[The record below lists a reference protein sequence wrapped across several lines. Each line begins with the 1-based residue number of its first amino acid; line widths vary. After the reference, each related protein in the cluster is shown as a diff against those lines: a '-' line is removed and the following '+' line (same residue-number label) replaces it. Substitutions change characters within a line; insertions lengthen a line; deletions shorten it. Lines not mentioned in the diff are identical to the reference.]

1 MFSTVVDDV
10 NQCDFLCND
19 VMRFNA
25 FVFGLL
31 KSVTSLHLCDARFV
45 TALLKVLCFFCSHRA
60 LAFWVALLCSSAS
73 IATAHYFPSSFVA
86 LCASNAKHLFYDMI
100 VTLQPLAKVSFR

>member
-1 MFSTVVDDV
+1 MF
-10 NQCDFLCND
+10 
-19 VMRFNA
+19 
-25 FVFGLL
+25 
-31 KSVTSLHLCDARFV
+31 
-45 TALLKVLCFFCSHRA
+45 FFCSHRA

-73 IATAHYFPSSFVA
+73 IAIAHYFPSSFVA

>member
-31 KSVTSLHLCDARFV
+31 KSVTSLHLCDLV
-45 TALLKVLCFFCSHRA
+45 SSLLYSMFYVFFCSHRA